1 MSSSGDNSAVG
12 REFSFT
18 DDDFQQVVKLVRGYT
33 GIVLAESKRELVY
46 GRLVRRLRTVRV
58 RSFGEYLQQ
67 LEKGDP
73 GELQQ
78 FCNAITTNL
87 TAFFR
92 ENHHFEFLAKQLV
105 PMILKRNA
113 SRRRIRIWS
122 AGCSTGEEPY
132 SVATVLQE
140 TIQELRNWDVRI
152 LATDLDSNVLS
163 HGQRAT
169 YDADRFEKMDAERQR
184 RWFSRTSDGR
194 FTANEQLRNMI
205 SFKSLNLIGAWP
217 FNGPFDLILCRNV
230 MIYFGRDTQRD
241 IVERMAERQSLGDYL
256 FLGHSES
263 LLNVSTRYGL
273 EGQTIHRKIA

>member
-1 MSSSGDNSAVG
+1 
-12 REFSFT
+12 
-18 DDDFQQVVKLVRGYT
+18 
-33 GIVLAESKRELVY
+33 
-46 GRLVRRLRTVRV
+46 
-58 RSFGEYLQQ
+58 
-67 LEKGDP
+67 
-73 GELQQ
+73 
-78 FCNAITTNL
+78 
-87 TAFFR
+87 
-92 ENHHFEFLAKQLV
+92 
-105 PMILKRNA
+105 
-113 SRRRIRIWS
+113 
-122 AGCSTGEEPY
+122 
-132 SVATVLQE
+132 
-140 TIQELRNWDVRI
+140 
-152 LATDLDSNVLS
+152 
-163 HGQRAT
+163 
-169 YDADRFEKMDAERQR
+169 MDAERQR